1 MTLLRTDHPGQ
12 SVWSGAGDIDNRVK
26 TLIDALRMPNA
37 SDNYANITPNADDD
51 PIFCLLEDDKLLTG
65 FSVETGRLLDV
76 PASADQ
82 SFAHVLI
89 NVKIRLAQDQ
99 MPIG

>member
-1 MTLLRTDHPGQ
+1 MHVDK
-12 SVWSGAGDIDNRVK
+12 AGHERGLAEIE
-26 TLIDALRMPNA
+26 DATSFWDFAL
-37 SDNYANITPNADDD
+37 SECSNADDD